1 MYEKNTKL
9 CHYIENSTISICKEV
24 KKIIKSADIYIDFL
38 KKQKNYPT
46 IDSHHNWT
54 IFKKSK
60 TQDSSNSSFNDSQSS
75 SRDFFSFKCQLC
87 DTLFSTAVSLNFHLS
102 THKGRESFEC
112 RYCNK
117 EFINRWKL
125 NSHLAR
131 HKKLGTYK
139 SAN

>member
-1 MYEKNTKL
+1 VNENSAKL
-9 CHYIENSTISICKEV
+9 RHYIENSTKSICKEV
-24 KKIIKSADIYIDFL
+24 MKIVKSADMHIGFL
-38 KKQKNYPT
+38 KKQKIYPS
-46 IDSHHNWT
+46 IDNDHDCT

-60 TQDSSNSSFNDSQSS
+60 TQNSSNSSFNDSQSS

-87 DTLFSTAVSLNFHLS
+87 DTLFSTAASLNFHLS
-102 THKGRESFEC
+102 THKGKESFEC

-131 HKKLGTYK
+131 HKKIGTHK
-139 SAN
+139 RAN

>member
-1 MYEKNTKL
+1 MNEKNTKL
-9 CHYIENSTISICKEV
+9 CDYIENSTISICKEV
-24 KKIIKSADIYIDFL
+24 MKIIKSADVYIDFL
-38 KKQKNYPT
+38 KKQKKHST
-46 IDSHHNWT
+46 IDSHLKCA

-60 TQDSSNSSFNDSQSS
+60 TQNCSNSSFNDSQSS

-87 DTLFSTAVSLNFHLS
+87 NSLFSTAASLNFHLS

-131 HKKLGTYK
+131 HKNLGTYK
-139 SAN
+139 RAN